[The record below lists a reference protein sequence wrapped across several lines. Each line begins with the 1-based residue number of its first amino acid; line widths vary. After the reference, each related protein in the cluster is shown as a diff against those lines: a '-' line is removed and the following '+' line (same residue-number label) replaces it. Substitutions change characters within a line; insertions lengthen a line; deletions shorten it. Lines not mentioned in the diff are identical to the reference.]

1 MPENPV
7 TTLFQIDTKSKIKKE
22 KMSKGR
28 DLFEIPELQTDFHVS
43 QDEESDDDGGI
54 EGQHILQLLVKVL
67 LFYFKTI
74 IHLFESFISFIIS

>member
-1 MPENPV
+1 
-7 TTLFQIDTKSKIKKE
+7 
-22 KMSKGR
+22 MSKGR

-74 IHLFESFISFIIS
+74 IHLFESLISFIIS